1 MTKHGAVVVPEDAV
15 VAAAAAVGRH
25 FSFPPP
31 RTAGGDSCKKL
42 AAQQIDLGAAVV
54 GSWLDSMK
62 ASSPRHRL
70 MAPAVADTEHDDWM
84 EKHPSAL
91 GKFEALAAAA
101 KGKRIVV
108 FLDYDGT
115 LSPIVEDPDRAVMTD
130 EMREAVR
137 GVAERF
143 PTAIVSG
150 RCRDKVLSFVRLEEL
165 YYAGS
170 HGMDIQGPTAASKG
184 EESVLCQPA
193 REFLPMIGEAYAA
206 LVEKVEGVI
215 PGAKVENNKFCL
227 SVHFRRVDERRWG
240 AVADQ
245 VRAVLRDYPRL
256 RLTQGRKVL
265 EVRPTIK
272 GHGAGI
278 LVSRFPKDTCA
289 SFSLRDPGEVKDFLC
304 KLGEESVLCQ
314 PAREFLPMIGEA
326 YAALVEKVEGVIPG
340 AKVENNKF
348 CLSVHFRRVD
358 ERRWGAV
365 ADQVRAV
372 LRDYPRLR
380 LTQGRKVLEVRP
392 TIKWDKGE
400 ALRFLLSALGF
411 SSSSS
416 AAGDGEDDG
425 DDDAFPIY
433 IGDDRTDEDA
443 FRVLRSRGHGAGI
456 LVSRFPKDTCAS
468 FSLRD
473 PGEVKDF
480 LCKLVTCAAA

>member
-15 VAAAAAVGRH
+15 VAVAAGRH

-31 RTAGGDSCKKL
+31 RTAGAGDLCKKL
-42 AAQQIDLGAAVV
+42 AAQQIDLGAAVM

-70 MAPAVADTEHDDWM
+70 MAPAVDAEHDEWM

-91 GKFEALAAAA
+91 GRFEAVAAAA

-130 EMREAVR
+130 EMRDAVR
-137 GVAERF
+137 GVAARF

-150 RCRDKVLSFVRLEEL
+150 RCLDKVFSFVRLEEL

-170 HGMDIQGPTAASKG
+170 HGMDIQGPTAASTHHGPTTTPKVG
-184 EESVLCQPA
+184 EKQNPTWNGRVNVSFHAAHVSLSGQPGRRCMSLTGGCCCNGDVQGEEESVLCQPA

-206 LVEKVEGVI
+206 LAAKVEAI

-227 SVHFRRVDERRWG
+227 SVHFRCVDERRWG
-240 AVADQ
+240 AVAEQ

-265 EVRPTIK
+265 EI
-272 GHGAGI
+272 
-278 LVSRFPKDTCA
+278 
-289 SFSLRDPGEVKDFLC
+289 
-304 KLGEESVLCQ
+304 
-314 PAREFLPMIGEA
+314 
-326 YAALVEKVEGVIPG
+326 
-340 AKVENNKF
+340 
-348 CLSVHFRRVD
+348 
-358 ERRWGAV
+358 
-365 ADQVRAV
+365 
-372 LRDYPRLR
+372 
-380 LTQGRKVLEVRP
+380 RP

-411 SSSSS
+411 SS
-416 AAGDGEDDG
+416 GDGANDG
-425 DDDAFPIY
+425 DDAFPIY

-443 FRVLRSRGHGAGI
+443 FRVLRARGQGAGI

-473 PGEVKDF
+473 PSEVKDF
-480 LCKLVTCAAA
+480 LRKLVTCAAA

>member
-15 VAAAAAVGRH
+15 VAAAAVGRH

-31 RTAGGDSCKKL
+31 RTGGVGGDSCKKL

-70 MAPAVADTEHDDWM
+70 VAPAVAAAAADAEHDEWM
-84 EKHPSAL
+84 WWQEKHPSAL

-130 EMREAVR
+130 EMRDAVR
-137 GVAERF
+137 GVAARF

-150 RCRDKVLSFVRLEEL
+150 RCRDKVLSFVGLEEL

-170 HGMDIQGPTAASKG
+170 HGMDIQGPTNAAASKG
-184 EESVLCQPA
+184 GEEEEESVLCQPA

-245 VRAVLRDYPRL
+245 VRAVLRGYPRL

-265 EVRPTIK
+265 EVRP
-272 GHGAGI
+272 A
-278 LVSRFPKDTCA
+278 
-289 SFSLRDPGEVKDFLC
+289 
-304 KLGEESVLCQ
+304 
-314 PAREFLPMIGEA
+314 
-326 YAALVEKVEGVIPG
+326 
-340 AKVENNKF
+340 
-348 CLSVHFRRVD
+348 
-358 ERRWGAV
+358 
-365 ADQVRAV
+365 
-372 LRDYPRLR
+372 
-380 LTQGRKVLEVRP
+380 
-392 TIKWDKGE
+392 IKWDKGE

-411 SSSSS
+411 S

-425 DDDAFPIY
+425 DDDDAFPIY

-443 FRVLRSRGHGAGI
+443 FRVLRARGHGAGI

-480 LCKLVTCAAA
+480 LRKLVTCAAA